1 MAREVAVVIGGTGF
15 VGRQVCETLGR
26 AGLDVVSMS
35 RGTPG
40 SAPPGRHVLM
50 DITAGPTTAAAAVL
64 ASYRPRIVVN
74 ATGGIWGLSDEQM
87 RSAITTPTERLVKVL
102 ELLPQRPRLVHL
114 GSVLEYGPLPW
125 GASIGRDT
133 VPRARTPYARA
144 KLAATEVVRVAAARG
159 RLDAVVLRLAN
170 VAGPGSPPRSLLGVV
185 AEQLSRA
192 RSEGVEPVVHL
203 GRLTAHRDYVDVR
216 DVAEAVR
223 AAASVSSGAAS
234 LEAIPVGSGEA
245 VPVRTLVRL
254 LIERSG
260 IDARVVERAAP
271 VRAGGVAAE
280 EWAQV
285 DTGVAWDL
293 LRWRPRRR
301 IEESVDAYW
310 SEGFASLTTT

>member
-15 VGRQVCETLGR
+15 VGRAVCETLGR

-35 RGTPG
+35 RSTSG
-40 SAPPGRHVLM
+40 STSPGRHVRM
-50 DITAGPTTAAAAVL
+50 DITAGPTTAAAEVL

-87 RSAITTPTERLVKVL
+87 RSSITAPTERLVEVL
-102 ELLPQRPRLVHL
+102 ELLPRRPRLVHL

-133 VPRARTPYARA
+133 VPRARTPYAKA
-144 KLAATEVVRVAAARG
+144 KLAATEAVRDAAARG
-159 RLDAVVLRLAN
+159 SLDAVVLRLAN

-192 RSEGVEPVVHL
+192 RSEGAEPVVHL

-223 AAASVSSGAAS
+223 AAVFVPSGAAP
-234 LEAIPVGSGEA
+234 LVAIPIGSGEA

-260 IDARVVERAAP
+260 IDARLVERAAP

-293 LRWRPRRR
+293 LRWRPRHR

-310 SEGFASLTTT
+310 AEGFASRTTT